1 MLFRSQES
9 IDEKNNATTEVFF
22 KESEGSFQSVF
33 GSDGRYWS
41 AEMKEALGLGE
52 SGGFPYQLSPLGS
65 KVSLAIPAEPF
76 DSKAPS
82 LKKIFNTEIYITPD
96 QYFTTKFREIFQKTK
111 LRHTSGTESKHWL
124 GGPDMKYWLQQLNF
138 AVFCTTQGCR
148 VSREIFESRMNL
160 PPQIRAFYIFH
171 VYFTVR
177 CILYQLGGIQSISAL
192 PEEPIFNQMN
202 NHYDVA
208 LYKRICGEVGIDL

>member
-1 MLFRSQES
+1 
-9 IDEKNNATTEVFF
+9 
-22 KESEGSFQSVF
+22 
-33 GSDGRYWS
+33 
-41 AEMKEALGLGE
+41 
-52 SGGFPYQLSPLGS
+52 
-65 KVSLAIPAEPF
+65 
-76 DSKAPS
+76 
-82 LKKIFNTEIYITPD
+82 LKKIFNAEIKIYVTPD
-96 QYFTTKFREIFQKTK
+96 QYFMTKFREIFQETK